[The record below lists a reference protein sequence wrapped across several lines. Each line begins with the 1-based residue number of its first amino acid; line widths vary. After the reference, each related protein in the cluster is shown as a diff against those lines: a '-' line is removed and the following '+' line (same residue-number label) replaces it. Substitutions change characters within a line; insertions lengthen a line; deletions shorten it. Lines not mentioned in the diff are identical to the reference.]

1 MEELRKLHD
10 DSEKVDEN
18 KDMTSSVNSDC
29 EEPKI
34 KHEFTSFRER
44 LNFILHNHKFQ
55 IVVICVVIVDCLLV
69 VAGLLF
75 DLEIIK
81 TSEHNEVPHILHFG
95 SIGILGL
102 FILELIARLY
112 TDRLEFF
119 RHKVEIFDAIVIIVS
134 FVLDLVFINTK
145 GPESGVGL
153 LIVLRL
159 WRVIRIL
166 NGIVMSVKKEADDKL
181 NKERK
186 RRKEFE
192 KELTKYKAYYLAQQ
206 KEIKALRSLLCEHG
220 ITDIV
225 PSELSRCVS
234 NIDVL
239 AEINQPPE
247 DTVVNELETNEKKQE
262 VPSAAEV

>member
-18 KDMTSSVNSDC
+18 KDLTSSVNSDC
-29 EEPKI
+29 EETKR
-34 KHEFTSFRER
+34 EFTSFRER
-44 LNFILHNHKFQ
+44 LNFILHSHKFQ
-55 IVVICVVIVDCLLV
+55 IIVICIVIIDCLLV

-81 TSEHNEVPHILHFG
+81 TSEHSEVPHILHYG

-102 FILELIARLY
+102 FILELFARVY
-112 TDRLEFF
+112 AIRLEFF

-134 FVLDLVFINTK
+134 FILDLVFINAK

-186 RRKEFE
+186 RRKEYE
-192 KELTKYKAYYLAQQ
+192 QEVTKYRGYYLAQQ
-206 KEIKALRSLLCEHG
+206 KEIKTLRSLLCEHG

-225 PSELSRCVS
+225 PSELSKSAS
-234 NIDVL
+234 NVDVV
-239 AEINQPPE
+239 AEVNQLPE
-247 DTVVNELETNEKKQE
+247 ETVVNESETNEKKQE
-262 VPSAAEV
+262 VPSAAAV